1 MKMRKRYRPFLLAA
15 LCLCLSL
22 TACGGPDGDIAGGD
36 WRTTGVVDAYG
47 TVARDGEEIGVCAC
61 LGPKAVYLYYDNE
74 KHELFDTAV
83 LPTDELGDEDWQ
95 FGEMSL
101 SDFSGD
107 YNSDLRLTLFHEDMS
122 ESYIVWEWEKN
133 AGYLYQPSDSYFRE
147 SRVVDEPPGDDSLTE
162 QT

>member
-1 MKMRKRYRPFLLAA
+1 MKTRKKYRSLL
-15 LCLCLSL
+15 LTLLLCLSL
-22 TACGGPDGDIAGGD
+22 AACGSPDGDIAGGD

-47 TVARDGEEIGVCAC
+47 TIARDGEEIGVCAC

-122 ESYIVWEWEKN
+122 ESYIVWEWEKG
-133 AGYLYQPSDSYFRE
+133 AGYLYQPYDSYFRE

>member
-1 MKMRKRYRPFLLAA
+1 MKTRKKYRSLLLAA
-15 LCLCLSL
+15 LLCLGMA
-22 TACGGPDGDIAGGD
+22 ACGS
-36 WRTTGVVDAYG
+36 RTETSRAATGAPPGVVDAYG
-47 TVARDGEEIGVCAC
+47 TIARDGEEIDVCAC
-61 LGPKAVYLYYDNE
+61 LGPKALYFYYNNE

-122 ESYIVWEWEKN
+122 ESYIVWEWEKG
-133 AGYLYQPSDSYFRE
+133 AGYLYRPSDSYFRE
-147 SRVVDEPPGDDSLTE
+147 SRVVDEPPADDILTE

>member
-1 MKMRKRYRPFLLAA
+1 MKRWKNRLALLLAA
-15 LCLCLSL
+15 LLCLSL
-22 TACGGPDGDIAGGD
+22 TACGSPDGDIAGGD

-47 TVARDGEEIGVCAC
+47 TVARDGEEIDVCAC
-61 LGPKAVYLYYDNE
+61 LGPKALYFYYNNE

-122 ESYIVWEWEKN
+122 ESYIVWEWEKG
-133 AGYLYQPSDSYFRE
+133 AGYLYRPSDSYFRE
-147 SRVVDEPPGDDSLTE
+147 SRVVDEPPADDILTE

>member
-1 MKMRKRYRPFLLAA
+1 M
-15 LCLCLSL
+15 
-22 TACGGPDGDIAGGD
+22 
-36 WRTTGVVDAYG
+36 
-47 TVARDGEEIGVCAC
+47 CAC

-122 ESYIVWEWEKN
+122 ESYIVWEWEKG
-133 AGYLYQPSDSYFRE
+133 AGYLYRPSDSYFRE
-147 SRVVDEPPGDDSLTE
+147 SRVVDEPPADDILTE

>member
-1 MKMRKRYRPFLLAA
+1 MKTRKKYRSLLLAA
-15 LCLCLSL
+15 LLCLSL
-22 TACGGPDGDIAGGD
+22 AACGNQDGDKAGGD

-47 TVARDGEEIGVCAC
+47 TIARDGEEIDVCAC
-61 LGPKAVYLYYDNE
+61 LGPKALYFYYNNG

-122 ESYIVWEWEKN
+122 ESYIVWEWEKG
-133 AGYLYQPSDSYFRE
+133 AGYLYQPCLLYTSPSPRDR
-147 SRVVDEPPGDDSLTE
+147 G
-162 QT
+162 

>member
-1 MKMRKRYRPFLLAA
+1 MKSAGKARNNGLYRHIRTSKEIIRNLLN
-15 LCLCLSL
+15 
-22 TACGGPDGDIAGGD
+22 D
-36 WRTTGVVDAYG
+36 
-47 TVARDGEEIGVCAC
+47 
-61 LGPKAVYLYYDNE
+61 YYNNE

-122 ESYIVWEWEKN
+122 ESYIVWEWEKG
-133 AGYLYQPSDSYFRE
+133 AGYLYRPSDSYFRE
-147 SRVVDEPPGDDSLTE
+147 SRVVDEPPADDILTE

>member
-1 MKMRKRYRPFLLAA
+1 MKTRKKYRSLLLAA
-15 LCLCLSL
+15 LLCLSL
-22 TACGGPDGDIAGGD
+22 AACGNQDGDKAGGD

-47 TVARDGEEIGVCAC
+47 
-61 LGPKAVYLYYDNE
+61 
-74 KHELFDTAV
+74 LFDTAV

-122 ESYIVWEWEKN
+122 ESYIVWEWEKG
-133 AGYLYQPSDSYFRE
+133 AGYLYRPSDSYFRE
-147 SRVVDEPPGDDSLTE
+147 SRVVDEPPADDILTE

>member
-1 MKMRKRYRPFLLAA
+1 MRLPRSQSGV
-15 LCLCLSL
+15 SL
-22 TACGGPDGDIAGGD
+22 F
-36 WRTTGVVDAYG
+36 
-47 TVARDGEEIGVCAC
+47 
-61 LGPKAVYLYYDNE
+61 DNE

-122 ESYIVWEWEKN
+122 ESYIVWEWEKG

>member
-1 MKMRKRYRPFLLAA
+1 MRR
-15 LCLCLSL
+15 
-22 TACGGPDGDIAGGD
+22 
-36 WRTTGVVDAYG
+36 
-47 TVARDGEEIGVCAC
+47 
-61 LGPKAVYLYYDNE
+61 LGPKAAYLYYDNE

-122 ESYIVWEWEKN
+122 ESYIVWEWEKG
-133 AGYLYQPSDSYFRE
+133 AGYLYRPSDSYFRE
-147 SRVVDEPPGDDSLTE
+147 SRVVDEPPADDILTE

>member
-1 MKMRKRYRPFLLAA
+1 MKHLNKYLSLALA
-15 LCLCLSL
+15 LVLCLSL
-22 TACGGPDGDIAGGD
+22 AACGNSDDVAGED

-122 ESYIVWEWEKN
+122 ESYIVWEWEKG

>member
-1 MKMRKRYRPFLLAA
+1 MKTRKRYRPFLLA

-22 TACGGPDGDIAGGD
+22 AACGSPDGD
-36 WRTTGVVDAYG
+36 
-47 TVARDGEEIGVCAC
+47 
-61 LGPKAVYLYYDNE
+61 
-74 KHELFDTAV
+74 ELFDTAV

-133 AGYLYQPSDSYFRE
+133 AGYLYQPYDSYFRE
-147 SRVVDEPPGDDSLTE
+147 SRVVDEPPADDILTE

>member
-1 MKMRKRYRPFLLAA
+1 MKTRKKYRALL
-15 LCLCLSL
+15 LTLLLCLSL
-22 TACGGPDGDIAGGD
+22 TACGSPDGDIAGGD
-36 WRTTGVVDAYG
+36 WRTTGAVDAYG
-47 TVARDGEEIGVCAC
+47 TIARDGEEIDVCAC

-95 FGEMSL
+95 FGEMSF

-122 ESYIVWEWEKN
+122 ESYIVWEWEKG
-133 AGYLYQPSDSYFRE
+133 AGYLYRPYDSYFRE

>member
-1 MKMRKRYRPFLLAA
+1 M
-15 LCLCLSL
+15 
-22 TACGGPDGDIAGGD
+22 
-36 WRTTGVVDAYG
+36 
-47 TVARDGEEIGVCAC
+47 
-61 LGPKAVYLYYDNE
+61 YLYYDNE

-122 ESYIVWEWEKN
+122 ESYIVWEWEKG
-133 AGYLYQPSDSYFRE
+133 AGYLYQPYESIFRE
-147 SRVVDEPPGDDSLTE
+147 SRVGDEPPGDDSLTE